1 MPRDPKHN
9 ILFEPIKLGPK
20 NMKNRFY
27 QVPHCIGAGSEKPG
41 TQAANRTMKAEGGW
55 GALCTEYCSIHP
67 ESDDTHRVSARLWDE
82 GDVINLRHMN
92 DSLHKHGSLGGVE
105 MWYGGGHAPNM
116 ESRAVPIGP
125 GSSAS
130 EFEYLTFS
138 HEADEDDIKWLIN
151 HYVEAAKRAVQAGFD
166 IVYVY
171 GAHSYL
177 PLQFLS
183 PFYNKRSDNDYGGSL
198 ENRARFWL
206 EALEGV
212 KKAIG
217 GEAALATRFAID
229 TLYGSPGIEVGDDG
243 LKFIELVEKQGL
255 LDLWDINIGDIA
267 EWGEDAGPSR
277 FYKAG
282 HQRNWTDEA
291 TKLAKIPVVGVSR
304 ETSPDDMAAR
314 IREGRLDI
322 IGAARPS
329 IADPFLPNKIDEGR
343 VGDIRECIGCNVC
356 ISRWEI
362 GGPPMICTQNATA
375 NEEYRRGW
383 HPEIFSKTSSEDSVL
398 VVGAG
403 PAGMECARV
412 LGERGYDV
420 HLREAESEIGGRI
433 RKIVKYPGLSEWGRI
448 TTYRQIQLDKLKNVE
463 VHTGIGKMTADDVI
477 KYGAE
482 KIVIAT
488 GSHWAIDGTNS
499 ITHDP
504 IPGVDASL
512 PYIATPEQ
520 VLMQGKEIGDKV
532 VVLEM
537 DGYFTGVSIAEY
549 LRDQGKEVTI
559 VTGLGGI
566 APYTHFTLEAPNL
579 HRMMHE
585 KGINSITSSWAEK
598 VEEGKLTAFNLYRDG
613 YKRHAGPKTGAL
625 PRDEGTHVDEI
636 PFDSLVIATG
646 RVPNN
651 ELYRDLRS
659 RKKEWGS
666 NDISGIYQAGDCFAP
681 RLLADAIF
689 DGHRIA
695 RELESSNPQY
705 AQPWIRERQIWG
717 TETFPKIND
726 RETQG

>member
-1 MPRDPKHN
+1 
-9 ILFEPIKLGPK
+9 
-20 NMKNRFY
+20 
-27 QVPHCIGAGSEKPG
+27 
-41 TQAANRTMKAEGGW
+41 
-55 GALCTEYCSIHP
+55 
-67 ESDDTHRVSARLWDE
+67 LWDE
-82 GDVINLRHMN
+82 GDVKNLRHLN
-92 DSLHKHGSLGGVE
+92 DSLHKFGALGGVE
-105 MWYGGGHAPNM
+105 MWYGGAHAPNM

-138 HEADEDDIKWLIN
+138 HEADEDDINHLISL
-151 HYVEAAKRAVQAGFD
+151 YVEAAKRAVQAGFD

-183 PFYNKRSDNDYGGSL
+183 KYYNKRTDNYGGSL

-206 EALEGV
+206 QCLEGV
-212 KKAIG
+212 KNAIG

-229 TLYGSPGIEVGDDG
+229 TLYGPDGIEVGDDG
-243 LKFIELVEKQGL
+243 LKFVEMVDQQGL

-282 HQRNWTDEA
+282 HQRAWTDEA
-291 TKLAKIPVVGVSR
+291 TQIAKVPVVGVGR

-383 HPEIFSKTSSEDSVL
+383 HPEIFTKTASEDSVL

-420 HLREAESEIGGRI
+420 HLREADTETGGRV
-433 RKIVKYPGLSEWGRI
+433 RKIAKYPGLSEWARLQ
-448 TTYRQIQLDKLKNVE
+448 TYRQIQLDGLKNVE
-463 VHTGIGKMTADDVI
+463 VHTGVGKMTADDVMN
-477 KYGAE
+477 YGAE
-482 KIVIAT
+482 KVVIAT
-488 GSHWAIDGTNS
+488 GSHWATDGTNS
-499 ITHDP
+499 ITHEAT
-504 IPGVDASL
+504 PGIDASL
-512 PYIATPEQ
+512 PYIVTPEQ
-520 VLMQGKEIGDKV
+520 LMMEGKEIGDKV
-532 VVLEM
+532 VIVEM
-537 DGYFTGVSIAEY
+537 DGYFTGISMAEY
-549 LRDQGKEVTI
+549 LVDQGKDVTI
-559 VTGLGGI
+559 ITGLGGI
-566 APYTHFTLEAPNL
+566 GPYTHFTLEAPNL

-585 KGINSITSSWAEK
+585 KGIKDITSSWVDSVAEG
-598 VEEGKLTAFNLYRDG
+598 ELSIFNLYRDG
-613 YKRHAGPKTGAL
+613 YKRYAEPKPGQM
-625 PRDEGTHVDEI
+625 PRDVGTHTDLVK
-636 PFDSLVIATG
+636 FDSLVVATG
-646 RVPNN
+646 RIANN
-651 ELYRDLRS
+651 SLYRELRA
-659 RKKEWGS
+659 RKDEWAD
-666 NDISGIYQAGDCFAP
+666 NDIGGIYQAGDCFAP

-695 RELESSNPQY
+695 REFESKNPQY
-705 AQPWIRERQIWG
+705 AEPWVRERQVWG
-717 TETFPKIND
+717 HETFPKIGD

>member
-1 MPRDPKHN
+1 MSRDPKHD
-9 ILFEPIKLGPK
+9 ILFEPIQIGPK
-20 NMKNRFY
+20 TMKNRFY
-27 QVPHCIGAGSEKPG
+27 QVPHCIGAGTEKPG
-41 TQAANRTMKAEGGW
+41 TQAANRAMKAEGGW
-55 GALCTEYCSIHP
+55 GACCTEYCSIHP

-82 GDVINLRHMN
+82 GDVKNLRHMN
-92 DSLHKHGSLGGVE
+92 DSLHKYGALGGVE
-105 MWYGGGHAPNM
+105 MWYGGSHSPNM

-125 GSSAS
+125 GNGAS

-138 HEADEDDIKWLIN
+138 HEADEDDIKHLIEL
-151 HYVEAAKRAVQAGFD
+151 YTEAAKRAVQAGFD

-183 PFYNKRSDNDYGGSL
+183 NFYNKRTDAYGGSL

-206 EALEGV
+206 ECLESV
-212 KKAIG
+212 KNAIG
-217 GEAALATRFAID
+217 NDAALATRFAID
-229 TLYGSPGIEVGDDG
+229 TLYGPDGVEVGDDG
-243 LKFIELVEKQGL
+243 LKFVEMVDNQGL

-291 TKLAKIPVVGVSR
+291 TRIAKVPVVGVGR

-362 GGPPMICTQNATA
+362 GGPPMICTQNATS

-383 HPEIFSKTSSEDSVL
+383 HPEIFTKTTSEDSVL
-398 VVGAG
+398 VVGG
-403 PAGMECARV
+403 GVAGMECARV
-412 LGERGYDV
+412 LGERGFDV
-420 HLREAESEIGGRI
+420 HLREADTETGGRV
-433 RKIVKYPGLSEWGRI
+433 RKIAKYPGLSEWSRLQ
-448 TTYRQIQLDKLKNVE
+448 TYRQIQLDGLKNVE
-463 VHTGIGKMTADDVI
+463 VHTGVGKMSADDVLN
-477 KYGAE
+477 YGAE
-482 KIVIAT
+482 KVVLAT
-488 GSHWAIDGTNS
+488 GSHWSMDGTS
-499 ITHDP
+499 SVTHDP

-520 VLMQGKEIGDKV
+520 VMMGGKQVGDKV

-549 LRDQGKEVTI
+549 LRDQGKDVTI
-559 VTGLGGI
+559 VTGLGGVG
-566 APYTHFTLEAPNL
+566 PYTEFTLEAPNL

-585 KGINSITSSWAEK
+585 KGIKSICSSWAES
-598 VEEGKLTAFNLYRDG
+598 VSEGELTIFNLYRDG
-613 YKRHAGPKTGAL
+613 YKRYAGPEKGKM
-625 PRDEGTHVDEI
+625 PRDAGTHVDI
-636 PFDSLVIATG
+636 IKFDTLVIATG
-646 RVPNN
+646 RIANN
-651 ELYRDLRS
+651 SLYNALRA
-659 RKKEWGS
+659 RKDEWEG
-666 NDISGIYQAGDCFAP
+666 NDIGGIYQAGDCFAP

-695 RELESSNPQY
+695 REFESKNPQY
-705 AQPWIRERQIWG
+705 AQPWVRERQVWG
-717 TETFPKIND
+717 HETFPKITD